1 MRAALGF
8 GLFIKGLPVVRR
20 HILSGLLFALAAL
33 PAQSQ
38 DLPPLQRG
46 DVIFQNSRSAQSLAI
61 LLATDSPFTHVGIV
75 DFDGDGNP
83 VVLEAVK
90 TTRETPLDVWVAQGK
105 DGAVAVYRMEGL
117 TKAQALAA
125 TKAARSHFGKGYD
138 PYFYRTEDALYCS
151 ELVHVAFRDG
161 MGAALGR
168 EQRLG
173 ELDLDSAAVRV
184 LIEDRWQSHPACSAG
199 TAQDADSCLALI
211 RDEPL
216 VTPQAVAE
224 DDRLQL
230 IWSSFDR

>member
-1 MRAALGF
+1 MVGRRSLPALLVAF
-8 GLFIKGLPVVRR
+8 
-20 HILSGLLFALAAL
+20 AAL

-38 DLPPLQRG
+38 DLPDLQRG
-46 DVIFQNSRSAQSLAI
+46 DVIFHNSQSAQSMAI

-75 DFDGDGNP
+75 DLDDRGNP

-90 TTRETPLDVWVAQGK
+90 TTRETPLEDWVEQGK

-117 TKAQALAA
+117 SEDQALAV
-125 TKAARSHFGKGYD
+125 TTAARSHLGKGYD
-138 PYFYRTEDALYCS
+138 PYFYWTEDALYCS

-161 MGAALGR
+161 MGVAVGR

-173 ELDLDSAAVRV
+173 ELNLDSAAVRG
-184 LIEDRWQSHPACSAG
+184 LIEARWQAHPACAEG
-199 TAQDADSCLALI
+199 KAQDADSCLALI

-224 DDRLQL
+224 DARLRL
-230 IWSSFDR
+230 VWSSFTD